1 MKKFRWNGVFFV
13 VAFGV
18 ALLALSSRRP
28 GPVRLGAGGNASL
41 NELRLERISGGTW
54 SLGQERGNA
63 VLLNFWATWCPPCRK
78 ETPDLVKLHQ
88 RYRGQ
93 GFTVVGV
100 SLDENARQAV
110 PPFVE
115 RYAVPYPMLLAGE
128 SGLAAS
134 VEGLPTSL
142 LIGRDGRVVETYV
155 GAVTEEMLRA
165 DIEKVLA
172 ARPEAGG
179 D

>member
-1 MKKFRWNGVFFV
+1 MKHSASQGVFFA
-13 VAFGV
+13 VAFGAAV
-18 ALLALSSRRP
+18 LALSSRRAE
-28 GPVRLGAGGNASL
+28 PVRLGAGGNASL
-41 NELRLERISGGTW
+41 DELRLERVSGGTW
-54 SLGQERGNA
+54 SLRQERGNV

-88 RYRGQ
+88 RYSGQ

-128 SGLAAS
+128 SRLAAS

-155 GAVTEEMLRA
+155 GAVTEENLRA

-172 ARPEAGG
+172 ARPKEGG